1 MYGSGVVIGMAITV
15 AVVRQI
21 LKGLQQVRTV
31 FCGAAVGTAAQ
42 GAAVFRIATTTAPTT
57 VATATVFV
65 WFLSHDSAGG
75 YRAMP
80 ASLPCEIRSKFHRA
94 KSTSFNNVVNK
105 ERSGTKRI

>member
-1 MYGSGVVIGMAITV
+1 V
-15 AVVRQI
+15 
-21 LKGLQQVRTV
+21 L
-31 FCGAAVGTAAQ
+31 
-42 GAAVFRIATTTAPTT
+42 RIAATTAP
-57 VATATVFV
+57 ATGTASTVFV